1 MAKSIYQKCKLLFLM
16 KIFME
21 LTDEDH
27 GLTLSEITEEL
38 ERYQIIAERKTLYDD
53 FEMLRHFGLDI
64 VGEKCDRKYYYKLC
78 SRDFE
83 IAELKLLVDSV
94 QSAKFITE
102 KKSNELIKKLE
113 SLTSK
118 HEARMLHRQVYVTG
132 RVKADNEKILYNV
145 DIIHDAISANKRIR
159 FQYFSWNEKKE
170 MELRHN
176 GECYDISPWGL
187 SWDDENYYLIG
198 YDKKD
203 EIIKHFRV
211 DKMLNISL
219 LEYAR
224 EGKEK
229 LGDFNIADYSK
240 KIFSMFDGEEQN
252 VKIRFKNSVAG
263 IAIDRFG
270 KETPFVPDGDG
281 EHFTVTVKVLVSRQ
295 FLAWI
300 ISLGDAA
307 QIVGPENVVDEMKEE
322 IEKIYNRYK

>member
-1 MAKSIYQKCKLLFLM
+1 MAKSIYQKCKLLYLM

-21 LTDEDH
+21 QTDEEH
-27 GLTLSEITEEL
+27 GLTLSEIIEEL
-38 ERYQIIAERKTLYDD
+38 GRYQIVAERKTLYDD

-64 VGEKCDRKYYYKLC
+64 IGEKRDRKFYYKLC
-78 SRDFE
+78 EREFE

-113 SLTSK
+113 SLTSR
-118 HEARMLHRQVYVTG
+118 HEAKLLQRQVYVAG

-145 DIIHDAISANKRIR
+145 DIIHDAISSDNRIK
-159 FQYFSWNEKKE
+159 FQYFSWNEQKE
-170 MELRHN
+170 MVLRHN
-176 GECYDISPWGL
+176 GQYYDISPWGL
-187 SWDDENYYLIG
+187 SWDDENYYMIG

-203 EIIKHFRV
+203 DIIKHFRV
-211 DKMLNISL
+211 DKMLNINLQPYS
-219 LEYAR
+219 R

-229 LGDFNIADYSK
+229 LKNFNIADYSR

-252 VKIRFKNSVAG
+252 VKIKFKNSVAG

-270 KETPFVPDGDG
+270 KEAAFVPDKDG
-281 EHFTVTVKVLVSRQ
+281 EHFTVTIKVLVSRQ

-300 ISLGDAA
+300 MSLGDDA
-307 QIVGPENVVDEMKEE
+307 QIVGPENVVKRMQDE
-322 IEKIYNRYK
+322 IEAIYNRYK